1 MLKSID
7 VTSKTSPVKAAKKKG
22 SLFSFLLDFADLNNE
37 RLLPANDA
45 ANKLKKGKD

>member
-7 VTSKTSPVKAAKKKG
+7 APSKISPAEAAKKKG
-22 SLFSFLLDFADLNNE
+22 ILLSFLLDFADLNNE